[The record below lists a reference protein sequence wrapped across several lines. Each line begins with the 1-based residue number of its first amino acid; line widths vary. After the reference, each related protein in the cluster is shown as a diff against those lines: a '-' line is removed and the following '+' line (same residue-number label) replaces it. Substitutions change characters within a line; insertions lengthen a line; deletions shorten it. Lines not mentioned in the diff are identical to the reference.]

1 MGKYTKQSDYIGKWS
16 TKDKFQKDPGYTYM
30 EIPRYFKVG
39 TVSNVN
45 KTIDS
50 FVAKILSIH
59 KTNIIQVLVFKRFL
73 KGGSNSMG
81 IPRYGRE
88 WST

>member
-50 FVAKILSIH
+50 FVAKMILPNCQYTKQILY
-59 KTNIIQVLVFKRFL
+59 KYLFL
-73 KGGSNSMG
+73 NAF
-81 IPRYGRE
+81 
-88 WST
+88 

>member
-50 FVAKILSIH
+50 FVAKMILYCQYTKQILY
-59 KTNIIQVLVFKRFL
+59 KYLFL
-73 KGGSNSMG
+73 NAF
-81 IPRYGRE
+81 
-88 WST
+88 